1 MPQKVK
7 NPSWLPVISSAL
19 CLAISLAILLVSNLR
34 TAGPL
39 IYLAYICT
47 PLMPILGLSI
57 ARSRDSVAR
66 SNIFFDIGK
75 SQKIIR
81 VVTLISFFGF
91 LLAIIVV
98 WEIASRWS
106 QQ

>member
-1 MPQKVK
+1 MSQAVK
-7 NPSWLPVISSAL
+7 KPSWLPVIVSAL
-19 CLAISLAILLVSNLR
+19 SIVVSLVVLFVFNLR
-34 TAGPL
+34 TSGPF

-47 PLMPILGLSI
+47 PLVPIIGLSLT
-57 ARSRDSVAR
+57 RSRDSVAR

-81 VVTLISFFGF
+81 LATLMSFVGF
-91 LLAIIVV
+91 IAAVFVV